1 MVLIKFL
8 IEFLFVMALFQKHDC
23 IINSN
28 YAEERAYVS
37 DHIVAQLDNSLK
49 NNKIKKPIHYRNGH
63 SRSCEYI
70 KSGNLEVKLTFR
82 PTYKKR
88 PKNLSHLDKGIYN
101 DSLYK
106 VIINVLKKF
115 DLNIIKQSLFLR
127 FGLNFRSKYWATFIQ
142 FNCDNAYIYNN
153 KELKENYKE
162 INDCINTITNLG
174 FKIDI
179 KSLMS
184 GIHFYNTYQS
194 LSNKISVNKYD
205 EDKLVTLISPSYEF
219 HSNASHFT
227 FKLMLIAEKIGK
239 SLCQRH

>member
-1 MVLIKFL
+1 MKF
-8 IEFLFVMALFQKHDC
+8 IDGTHKIFDRIFVCHGALPKHDC

-49 NNKIKKPIHYRNGH
+49 NNKIKNQYIIETGILG
-63 SRSCEYI
+63 SCEYI

-115 DLNIIKQSLFLR
+115 DLNIIKQSKYFLR

-153 KELKENYKE
+153 KKV
-162 INDCINTITNLG
+162 
-174 FKIDI
+174 
-179 KSLMS
+179 
-184 GIHFYNTYQS
+184 GIIRKRKNHKQS
-194 LSNKISVNKYD
+194 LI
-205 EDKLVTLISPSYEF
+205 LVL
-219 HSNASHFT
+219 
-227 FKLMLIAEKIGK
+227 K
-239 SLCQRH
+239 